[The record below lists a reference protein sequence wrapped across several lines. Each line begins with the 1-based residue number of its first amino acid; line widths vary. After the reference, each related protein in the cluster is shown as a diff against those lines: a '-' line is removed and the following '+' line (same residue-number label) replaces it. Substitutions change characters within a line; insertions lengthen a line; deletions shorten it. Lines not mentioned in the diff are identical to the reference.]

1 MPDIQWKSS
10 LAVSLTFVQLSLNL
24 CIIIKGQVKVLRW
37 LTSEWGTGGASFH
50 ACRQKG
56 LRFQISVSKG
66 SLLSSVSFL
75 SWSDGFYGE
84 GTTPAQCR
92 MRWILCVF
100 VFCSDP
106 SLMAVKSKR
115 PRTTHLAT
123 PAYHRAP
130 AKAGWM
136 LIERRSQKCLKSWP
150 ASGLH

>member
-1 MPDIQWKSS
+1 M
-10 LAVSLTFVQLSLNL
+10 
-24 CIIIKGQVKVLRW
+24 LRW
-37 LTSEWGTGGASFH
+37 LTPEWGTGGASFH

-56 LRFQISVSKG
+56 LRFQIPVSKG
-66 SLLSSVSFL
+66 SLSSVSVL

-84 GTTPAQCR
+84 GAIPAQCR

-115 PRTTHLAT
+115 PRATHLAT

-130 AKAGWM
+130 AKAGTW
-136 LIERRSQKCLKSWP
+136 
-150 ASGLH
+150 